1 MSEQGT
7 TLLHYMSELLDVAQ
21 KKQQAIVNREVT
33 ELDLLNK
40 QEITLL
46 KQLSQF
52 ERQSLTEVSE
62 DVGSELVRYQLALR
76 EQLQVNEELLRDALQ
91 FTQHMLSQL
100 TEQNDSPGYQP
111 RQAQV
116 QSRPMAFDHKA

>member
-7 TLLHYMSELLDVAQ
+7 TMLHYMSELLDVAQ

-76 EQLQVNEELLRDALQ
+76 EQLKVNEELLRDALQ

>member
-7 TLLHYMSELLDVAQ
+7 ALLQIMSELVDIAQ

-33 ELDLLNK
+33 ELDALNK
-40 QEITLL
+40 QEIRLL

-52 ERQSLTEVSE
+52 EKEITKVPQ
-62 DVGSELVRYQLALR
+62 DVGDELVRYQLALR
-76 EQLQVNEELLRDALQ
+76 EQLQLNEQLLQDALQ
-91 FTQHMLSQL
+91 FTQHILTQL
-100 TEQNDSPGYQP
+100 TEQNDSPGYKP
-111 RQAQV
+111 RQVAA

>member
-52 ERQSLTEVSE
+52 ERQARTEVSE
-62 DVGSELVRYQLALR
+62 DVGSELARYQLALR
-76 EQLQVNEELLRDALQ
+76 EQLQVNEQLLQDALQ

>member
-7 TLLHYMSELLDVAQ
+7 ALLQIMSELVDIAQ

-33 ELDLLNK
+33 ELDALNK
-40 QEITLL
+40 QEIRLL

-52 ERQSLTEVSE
+52 EKEITRVPQEVG
-62 DVGSELVRYQLALR
+62 DELVRYQLVLR
-76 EQLQVNEELLRDALQ
+76 EQLQLNEQLLQDALQ
-91 FTQHMLSQL
+91 FTQHMLTQL
-100 TEQNDSPGYQP
+100 TEQNDSPGYKP
-111 RQAQV
+111 RQVAA

>member
-7 TLLHYMSELLDVAQ
+7 ALLQYMSELVEIAQ

-62 DVGSELVRYQLALR
+62 NVGSELVRYQLALR
-76 EQLQVNEELLRDALQ
+76 EQLKVNEELLRDALQ

-116 QSRPMAFDHKA
+116 QSRPIAFDHKA

>member
-7 TLLHYMSELLDVAQ
+7 ALLQIMRELVDIAQ

-33 ELDLLNK
+33 ELDALNK
-40 QEITLL
+40 QEIRLL

-52 ERQSLTEVSE
+52 EKEITKVPQ
-62 DVGSELVRYQLALR
+62 DVGDELVRYQLALQ
-76 EQLQVNEELLRDALQ
+76 EQLQLNEQLLQDALQ
-91 FTQHMLSQL
+91 FTQHMLTQL
-100 TEQNDSPGYQP
+100 TEQNDSPGYKP
-111 RQAQV
+111 RQVAA

>member
-52 ERQSLTEVSE
+52 ERQARTEVSE

-76 EQLQVNEELLRDALQ
+76 EQLKVNEELLQDALH

>member
-52 ERQSLTEVSE
+52 ERQALTEVSG

-100 TEQNDSPGYQP
+100 TELNDSPGYQS

>member
-91 FTQHMLSQL
+91 FIQHMLSQL

-111 RQAQV
+111 RQTQV
-116 QSRPMAFDHKA
+116 QSRPIAFDHKA

>member
-1 MSEQGT
+1 MSEQET

>member
-7 TLLHYMSELLDVAQ
+7 TLLHYMSELLEIAQ

-33 ELDLLNK
+33 ELDTLNK
-40 QEITLL
+40 QEIALL

-52 ERQSLTEVSE
+52 EKKTATEVTE
-62 DVGSELVRYQLALR
+62 DVGNELARYQLALR
-76 EQLQVNEELLRDALQ
+76 DQLQVNEQLLQDALQ

-100 TEQNDSPGYQP
+100 TEQNDSQGYQP
-111 RQAQV
+111 RQTQV
-116 QSRPMAFDHKA
+116 QSRPIAFDHKA

>member
-62 DVGSELVRYQLALR
+62 NVGSELVRYQLALR
-76 EQLQVNEELLRDALQ
+76 EQLKVNEELLRDALQ

-111 RQAQV
+111 RQVQV
-116 QSRPMAFDHKA
+116 QSRPIAFDHKA